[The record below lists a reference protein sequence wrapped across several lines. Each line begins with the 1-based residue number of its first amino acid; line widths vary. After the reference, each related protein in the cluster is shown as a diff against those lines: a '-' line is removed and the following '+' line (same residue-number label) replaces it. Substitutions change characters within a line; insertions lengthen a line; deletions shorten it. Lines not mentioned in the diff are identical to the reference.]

1 MFDKCHYQWICSNLS
16 TKARIF
22 SAQREACDFL
32 KQLGDDAYSV
42 AMDIKGGTLQ
52 RNAVRLYLFDLALHY
67 YKVRKGIFEQWAE
80 VS

>member
-1 MFDKCHYQWICSNLS
+1 MCDKYYYEWIDEDFNTQLKIFNAQKRAFD
-16 TKARIF
+16 F
-22 SAQREACDFL
+22 M
-32 KQLGDDAYSV
+32 KQLGDDAYHV